1 MSNFFKKFWQ
11 IINEKYP
18 NVSCTDVHNCLIDK
32 LKEITEICNKSKK
45 SKNDINVLFTT
56 IKANFLLIIYDSDNN
71 DVTLNNNNTKVTSK
85 NLYYILEPW
94 YNMIKHINDQTF
106 IENEILNFMKTLV
119 NNPKQYKRLTKLTI
133 LYLTTM
139 TENRDGY
146 YDEIKDIIRDVYK
159 DKKKLNIKINKSFDN
174 MLYNYVNNYSDSVC
188 EYILEEI
195 KEVIEYN
202 KKKSIF

>member
-18 NVSCTDVHNCLIDK
+18 NVSCTDVQNCLINK
-32 LKEITEICNKSKK
+32 QKEIEKICEKSKK
-45 SKNDINVLFTT
+45 SKNDINILFTT
-56 IKANFLLIIYDSDNN
+56 IKANFLLIIYDNVELNSD
-71 DVTLNNNNTKVTSK
+71 NTKVSFK

-94 YNMIKHINDQTF
+94 YNMIKHINDQRY

-119 NNPKQYKRLTKLTI
+119 NNPKQYERLTI
-133 LYLTTM
+133 LTIRYLTTM
-139 TENRDGY
+139 TKNRDGY
-146 YDEIKDIIRDVYK
+146 YDEIKDIICGVYK

-174 MLYNYVNNYSDSVC
+174 MLYNYVNNNSDFVC

-195 KEVIEYN
+195 KEVIEYY
-202 KKKSIF
+202 KE